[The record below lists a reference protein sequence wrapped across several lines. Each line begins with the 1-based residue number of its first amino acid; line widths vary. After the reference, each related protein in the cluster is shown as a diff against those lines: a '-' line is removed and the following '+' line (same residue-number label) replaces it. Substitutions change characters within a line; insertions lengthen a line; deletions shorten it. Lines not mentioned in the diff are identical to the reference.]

1 MKNRKNK
8 TNKKNKK
15 AQIFAVGLALI
26 TLIAMGYALYTFVM
40 IKGDIE
46 KNIIPSAKLID
57 AYDAKTK
64 LLFYA
69 KESARLA
76 AQDAFNFIAEKKAA
90 SGNCIIDGSGYVNW
104 LSDCKPNTEEIEE
117 NFLLEFKKSYESYM
131 KDYTEKTSYNITLEK
146 NNINLNAKSIT
157 LNATEKE
164 YNASFIFE
172 PSFSIDISAFS
183 LDLTDFES
191 IYSATQNCKSRNA
204 SKVKNCMTEK
214 VKNWKIDVEFKEPS
228 LLFDLTTKQSFFFD
242 EGFSAIKLKFK
253 IKIEV

>member
-1 MKNRKNK
+1 MRKK
-8 TNKKNKK
+8 TNKK
-15 AQIFAVGLALI
+15 AQIFAVWLVLI
-26 TLIAMGYALYTFVM
+26 TIIAFGYALYTFVA
-40 IKGDIE
+40 ISGKLQESIG
-46 KNIIPSAKLID
+46 PPTKLID
-57 AYDAKTK
+57 AYDKETK

-90 SGNCIIDGSGYVNW
+90 SGDCVIDGSGYVGWSSN
-104 LSDCKPNTEEIEE
+104 CKPNTTEIEE

-146 NNINLNAKSIT
+146 NNINLNAESIT

-164 YNASFIFE
+164 YNASFTFE
-172 PSFSIDISAFS
+172 PSFSIDISAFG

-191 IYSATQNCKSRNA
+191 IYSATQNCKGRDA

-242 EGFSAIKLKFK
+242 DGFSAIKLKFK